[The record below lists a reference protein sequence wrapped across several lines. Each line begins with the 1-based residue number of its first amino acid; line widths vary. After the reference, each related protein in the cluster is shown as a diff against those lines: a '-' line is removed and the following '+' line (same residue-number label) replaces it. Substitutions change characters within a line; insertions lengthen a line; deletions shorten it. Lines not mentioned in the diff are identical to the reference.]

1 MIVRNMTT
9 VECYRV
15 IKAECLARLACAE
28 DNLPYIVPIQYAYA
42 NSRLFS
48 FSMPGQKIDMM
59 RSNPH
64 VCLEIDHVADTRHW
78 RCVVIRG
85 TFKEMK
91 TDQERQMAWENL
103 QDRNDWWEP
112 GALKP
117 TPQQLTTERS
127 HLFYEVVIES
137 MTGREAEPT

>member
-1 MIVRNMTT
+1 MIVREMHDA
-9 VECYRV
+9 ECYRV
-15 IKAECLARLACAE
+15 IKTERLARLACAK
-28 DNLPYIVPIQYAYA
+28 DNQPYIVPIQYAYA

-48 FSMPGQKIDMM
+48 FSLPGQKIDMM

-64 VCLEIDHVADTRHW
+64 VCLEIDHFTDTRHW

-85 TFKEMK
+85 VFYELM
-91 TDQERQMAWENL
+91 TDDERQLAWEHL

-127 HLFYEVVIES
+127 HLFYEIVIDS
-137 MTGREAEPT
+137 LTGREAAPA